1 MNFQYLKEIKE
12 TQKAYNYID
21 QYYTQNNLLHIK
33 KVFLGELLWDNYFAF
48 YDKENIIDKSIND
61 LSKVYITNH
70 YSIQQILDN
79 MCKKMKGFIYY
90 FETIG
95 EK

>member
-1 MNFQYLKEIKE
+1 MDFQYLREIKE

-21 QYYTQNNLLHIK
+21 KYYTQNNLLHIK
-33 KVFLGELLWDNYFAF
+33 KVFSREPEDIYFVF
-48 YDKENIIDKSIND
+48 YDKEKIIDKSIND
-61 LSKVYITNH
+61 LSKVYIIKH
-70 YSIQQILDN
+70 YGVQQILKN
-79 MCKKMKGFIYY
+79 MCKKMKWFIYY